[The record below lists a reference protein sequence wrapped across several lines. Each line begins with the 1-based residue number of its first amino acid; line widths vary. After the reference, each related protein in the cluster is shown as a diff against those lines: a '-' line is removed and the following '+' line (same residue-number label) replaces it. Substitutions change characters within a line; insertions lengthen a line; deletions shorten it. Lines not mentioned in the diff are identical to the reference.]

1 MKKYFRS
8 YNDRKIF
15 GVCGGLGRYTNTDP
29 TLWRILFV
37 VLFFGPYPSLL
48 TYILITLIT
57 QSIEWG
63 D

>member
-15 GVCGGLGRYTNTDP
+15 GVCGGLGRYTDTDP
-29 TLWRILFV
+29 TIWRIIFVGLF
-37 VLFFGPYPSLL
+37 L
-48 TYILITLIT
+48 TAFPIVITYLITTLIT
-57 QSIEWG
+57 ESIEWG